1 MVDITAIRS
10 PRLSPRRMGSDQ
22 RVRRGSNSDSDSL
35 RSKSSRVSDRL
46 QVTDCNFAIKRLLD
60 DLDSGTSTIDHDQE
74 LDAIRV
80 LDTVILDHDQTRS
93 VSINEEKDRSL
104 TEVQEQSV
112 RFENL
117 KIISRNNFAS

>member
-1 MVDITAIRS
+1 M
-10 PRLSPRRMGSDQ
+10 
-22 RVRRGSNSDSDSL
+22 
-35 RSKSSRVSDRL
+35 
-46 QVTDCNFAIKRLLD
+46 
-60 DLDSGTSTIDHDQE
+60 DSGTSTIDLDQE

-93 VSINEEKDRSL
+93 VSINEENDRSL

-117 KIISRNNFAS
+117 KIILRNNFAS

>member
-1 MVDITAIRS
+1 
-10 PRLSPRRMGSDQ
+10 MGSDQ
-22 RVRRGSNSDSDSL
+22 RVRRGSNSDTDSL

-112 RFENL
+112 RLENL